1 MSKVLATLALVAF
14 CAAASASADA
24 GAEMQAAAMKCA
36 TEYSNTQTCG
46 PAGKCEMQDV
56 VVEGSTETASMCTMS
71 KAEQQ
76 RLTAQALDEAVKAA
90 KPAAFN
96 GSVSFYRESTNC
108 TGAATST
115 AGAVDVTGTCKL
127 DEGTWDKHI
136 SSTGNTCTNDTTVYV
151 FSGFS
156 TEALCNDTMALP
168 DKATL
173 ALKADGECNQITD
186 DDGSTFSYTLA
197 CGSAKPANATEPATN
212 TAAKTTA
219 VTATVT
225 VPAANATA
233 AAGGA
238 KDPAANTTKPATN
251 TAAKTTAATATVT
264 IPADGNLATMSAADI
279 AVLVT
284 QFEATVKAAC
294 AADAAAAACT
304 DATKQLADAK
314 EAQAKIAAGGSNG
327 ASTVAAGFAAVAAVT
342 VAQLC

>member
-1 MSKVLATLALVAF
+1 
-14 CAAASASADA
+14 
-24 GAEMQAAAMKCA
+24 MQAAAMKCA

-46 PAGKCEMQDV
+46 PAGKCEMQDI

-96 GSVSFYRESTNC
+96 GSVSFYQSTDC
-108 TGAATST
+108 TGAAKST

-127 DEGTWDKHI
+127 DEGTWDKHH
-136 SSTGNTCTNDTTVYV
+136 SSTGNKCTTDTTLHV

-156 TEALCNDTMALP
+156 TEALCNDTMALA
-168 DKATL
+168 DKATMT
-173 ALKADGECNQITD
+173 LKADGECNQITA
-186 DDGSTFSYTLA
+186 DGSTFSYKLS
-197 CGSAKPANATEPATN
+197 CGSAKPAIT
-212 TAAKTTA
+212 TAAT
-219 VTATVT
+219 
-225 VPAANATA
+225 
-233 AAGGA
+233 AGGA
-238 KDPAANTTKPATN
+238 KDPAANATKPATN

-304 DATKQLADAK
+304 GQ
-314 EAQAKIAAGGSNG
+314 
-327 ASTVAAGFAAVAAVT
+327 
-342 VAQLC
+342 